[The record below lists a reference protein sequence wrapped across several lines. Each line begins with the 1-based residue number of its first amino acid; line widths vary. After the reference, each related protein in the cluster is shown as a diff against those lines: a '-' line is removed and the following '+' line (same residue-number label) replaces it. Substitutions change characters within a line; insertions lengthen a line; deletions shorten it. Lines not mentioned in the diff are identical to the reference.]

1 MKEGEEAQIV
11 NFYVKPAARMS
22 HAACLD
28 ADFQDRIYIFGG
40 SGINIGS
47 ENMEDLWEFSLSTF
61 QFKEV
66 RQCVKLVKPPAMYGH
81 SLNSFKNALYLFGGT
96 TGYEFF
102 KDIYKYDLIVN
113 QWQKLEMSNKVAEL

>member
-11 NFYVKPAARMS
+11 NFYMKPAARMS

-28 ADFQDRIYIFGG
+28 ADFQDRIYMFGG

-61 QFKEV
+61 
-66 RQCVKLVKPPAMYGH
+66 
-81 SLNSFKNALYLFGGT
+81 
-96 TGYEFF
+96 
-102 KDIYKYDLIVN
+102 
-113 QWQKLEMSNKVAEL
+113 